1 MSEMVRLEPIGA
13 NKGIYGKK
21 PLETVRVVK
30 TIREMF
36 DSSCELFSDRVA
48 FLRRASQKSDWTEI
62 TYKEAGRAVY
72 ALGTALIKL
81 GLKDK
86 KIAIIGENRYE
97 WAISY
102 LAVVGGVGTVVPIDK
117 ELTDVEISTLLDA
130 ANADA
135 LIYSPK
141 IRKKYPEL
149 FETLGVK
156 LICMEESETDESF
169 DDLIKAGELLIEQ
182 GDRSFI
188 DEKVEEDDID
198 ILLFTSGTSGDAKAV
213 MLSHKNVAKNLVNM
227 CSMVDIRP
235 EDRFFSLLPLHHTYE
250 CTCGF
255 LCPLYRGSSICYC
268 MGLKYIVKNLQE
280 YKPTM
285 VLTVPLVIET
295 IYKQIMR
302 TIEKNGMT
310 KKVAMGKAIT
320 GFLLKFGIDKRK
332 QIFKQIH
339 DNLGGNI
346 RMFIAGAAAVD
357 PEVAKNFRAFGLH
370 AIQGYGLTE
379 CAPIVAVNREEYFDD
394 PSCGLPLPEIEVKID
409 NPDKT
414 GLGEIIVKGENV
426 MVGYYQKPELTAEVI
441 QDGWFHTGDIGYMKD
456 GFIYITGR
464 KKFVIIA
471 ANGENVFPE
480 EIEQLLNKA
489 DIISESMVYE
499 KKDEDTGKVSIAAQI
514 LPDKEVAAEILGADY
529 TKEMLAEK
537 IQEEIKKV
545 NAMMPAFKA
554 VTDFKVRETEFV
566 KTTTKKIKRHA
577 N

>member
-1 MSEMVRLEPIGA
+1 MYEMVRLEPVEA
-13 NKGIYGKK
+13 NKGIYGKR
-21 PLETVRVVK
+21 PLEEVRVVT
-30 TIREMF
+30 TIRDMF
-36 DSSCELFSDRVA
+36 DSSCELFADKVA
-48 FLRRASQKSDWTEI
+48 FLRRASQKSGWTEI
-62 TYKEAGRAVY
+62 TYKEAGRDVY

-97 WAISY
+97 WEISY

-117 ELTDVEISTLLDA
+117 ELTDVEIRTLLDA

-141 IRKKYPEL
+141 LRKKYPEL

-156 LICMEESETDESF
+156 LICMEEHDTDESF
-169 DDLIKAGELLIEQ
+169 DELIKAGNLLIEQ

-188 DEKVEEDDID
+188 DEEVKPEDVD

-213 MLSHKNVAKNLVNM
+213 MLSHKNVASNLMNM
-227 CSMVDIRP
+227 CSMMDIRP
-235 EDRFFSLLPLHHTYE
+235 EDRFFSMLPLHHTYE

-295 IYKQIMR
+295 IYKQILR

-310 KKVAMGKAIT
+310 KKVELGKKIT
-320 GFLLKFGIDKRK
+320 GLLLKFGIDKRK

-357 PEVAKNFRAFGLH
+357 PVVAKNFRAFGLH

-379 CAPIVAVNREEYFDD
+379 CAPIVAVNREELYDD
-394 PSCGLPLPEIEVKID
+394 AACGLPTPQLEVRID
-409 NPDKT
+409 NPDKD
-414 GLGEIIVKGENV
+414 GLGEIVVKGENV

-441 QDGWFHTGDIGYMKD
+441 KDGWFYTGDIGYMKN

-480 EIEQLLNKA
+480 EIEQLLNRA
-489 DIISESMVYE
+489 DILSECMVYE
-499 KKDEDTGKVSIAAQI
+499 KKDENGKVSIAAHI
-514 LPDKEVAAEILGADY
+514 LPDKDAAAEILGADY
-529 TKEMLAEK
+529 TKDMLSEK

-545 NAMMPAFKA
+545 NAMMPPFKA
-554 VTDFKVRETEFV
+554 VTDFDIRETDFI
-566 KTTTKKIKRHA
+566 KTTTKKIKRHE